1 MLHTLARDACMH
13 EEKSIFLMLSLELDK
28 KRLDVS
34 VVNIKK
40 TKPGILSHKPEEIK
54 ELRRF
59 KSFFVFFKSDHNE

>member
-1 MLHTLARDACMH
+1 MLHTLAIDLCMH
-13 EEKSIFLMLSLELDK
+13 EEKSIFLMLSLKLDK

-40 TKPGILSHKPEEIK
+40 TKPRVLSHKLGGIK

-59 KSFFVFFKSDHNE
+59 NNFFFF